1 MPWIL
6 VVLAII
12 IYGINHGIYGYYPC
26 AMFYAIYGYYH
37 HEPIYVSIFGQA
49 FAILWSLAREQIPRM
64 FLVISIQNV
73 MFKTNHVTCLA

>member
-49 FAILWSLAREQIPRM
+49 FAIL
-64 FLVISIQNV
+64 
-73 MFKTNHVTCLA
+73 